1 MKISLEYVDLWPKIY
16 LILYLSIGNLKT
28 QVAIARGTLL
38 SNNDEKKFKHSLQ
51 MKRKLLLLHSFIRI
65 ILSFDEKK
73 NISARK
79 SLISWLSLI
88 HTQCCKFVCSP
99 LVIYEV
105 KWLNT
110 ISMQIH
116 SSDWPENNWHKWEG
130 FDFNVF
136 NLKQI
141 QKNWRNQICGCHF
154 TFKS

>member
-79 SLISWLSLI
+79 SLISWLSLYKHSVLQI
-88 HTQCCKFVCSP
+88 FCNP
-99 LVIYEV
+99 LSYIWSNMTTVHAVLKPFTLAIRSTLDL
-105 KWLNT
+105 K
-110 ISMQIH
+110 
-116 SSDWPENNWHKWEG
+116 
-130 FDFNVF
+130 VF
-136 NLKQI
+136 NLKKMVLTQTNWKN
-141 QKNWRNQICGCHF
+141 QKTRSLLGF
-154 TFKS
+154 TS